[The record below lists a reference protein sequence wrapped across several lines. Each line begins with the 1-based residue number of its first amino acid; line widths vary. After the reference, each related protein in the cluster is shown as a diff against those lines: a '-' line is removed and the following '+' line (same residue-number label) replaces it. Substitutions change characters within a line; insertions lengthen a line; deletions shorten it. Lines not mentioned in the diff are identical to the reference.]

1 MRLDDLRGQDQAV
14 TVLRRAIATRRV
26 PHAYLFEGP
35 PGVGKRSAAI
45 GLAMAALK
53 HSVPGDTLSTSL
65 AEVER
70 VMARGDRGIRR

>member
-45 GLAMAALK
+45 GLAMALDCEAGGGAG
-53 HSVPGDTLSTSL
+53 VAAPG
-65 AEVER
+65 
-70 VMARGDRGIRR
+70 